1 MTPRQSILARKIGS
15 RARAKHQASLLA
27 MEFNDEIEQILRS
40 FRLGNLNPLTLPCLD
55 TSIPFQ
61 VHASIDSAFE

>member
-1 MTPRQSILARKIGS
+1 
-15 RARAKHQASLLA
+15 